1 MYVSLFFLDAAPEL
15 VITRTSVPNNAWALS
30 VQLINQLYII
40 TRYKISV
47 QANRSIKP
55 AKIGHRQ
62 LFNKGLYQIL
72 LAPKSLSYRNSAT
85 AAYED
90 NRVINSLN
98 KGGRAVGHELE
109 LEYGNR
115 IIQVIAVTVNGA
127 A

>member
-1 MYVSLFFLDAAPEL
+1 MLYVSLFFLDAAPEL

-62 LFNKGLYQIL
+62 LFNKGLDPRFPT
-72 LAPKSLSYRNSAT
+72 LALQPYKLKFKW
-85 AAYED
+85 D
-90 NRVINSLN
+90 
-98 KGGRAVGHELE
+98 
-109 LEYGNR
+109 
-115 IIQVIAVTVNGA
+115 
-127 A
+127 